1 MHYLFEEIKEIAED
15 SKNPK
20 FETIVK
26 NPRNSFVKAR
36 QSVIRNGNV
45 RLSQAQFID
54 ILIP

>member
-1 MHYLFEEIKEIAED
+1 MHYLFEEIKEIAEY

-26 NPRNSFVKAR
+26 NTRNSFVKAR
-36 QSVIRNGNV
+36 QSVIGNGNV